1 MALQSPPKPAT
12 TRPRPI
18 SLRASAKSPLTAS
31 QSSTTT
37 TTAASNNVQL
47 PSTVSSRILF
57 LTNLRLLDL
66 DQEEDWPD
74 ITPSTFSTK
83 DAVVNQKKRI
93 QAVEWALYQ
102 LFNLWDPEETQNKL
116 RPFYPPLDQVQSINL
131 RAAFTRCL
139 EQAKKNGVLGRDAVI
154 RKTMLDECKG
164 ERFEEVLAVFSSA
177 VLKKL
182 VAERALNAG
191 HDYRPSISESIAIE
205 NWGYKGD
212 RTELNALLLA
222 HKASLRSHIRDKDAA
237 RERYR
242 DFAQL
247 LARKEQTIAKRNEQL
262 KSLAEDDPSSQ
273 PTDKMRY
280 QVRQMLKMNWTGNEE
295 WTENILYGENSSSKG
310 GLLSTPFEEVWDGVQ
325 NGTLEDIEDQS
336 MGLLDQLDQRVQ
348 VQRARLE
355 KWDGFRKKLF
365 GYKATEPSK
374 TSAPDTKGIDLGFTA
389 HLKLS
394 AETMSAQDVDKLH
407 LPPPPPQYAQMLE
420 SMKAELNSDLA
431 GIPDFA
437 SLVTNR
443 STSIAYRPEEEE
455 PEPVSDLDEW
465 EKEIE
470 RETKAA
476 KPPPATRR
484 GSRLRSPKR
493 RPVVR
498 TRTLNTRPAI
508 EESDDDEDVEDE
520 VEPPRS
526 ERQDPTSSSRSSVTP
541 EQEKPAEQEGN
552 IKMMRY
558 SPPLSPPRS
567 QSPELVGPMPRSKKP
582 TGVELTAPDRATS
595 PTQLAANQILA
606 SMSNASPSPLKK
618 PRHTLSLTERTRMS
632 ITRTPSF
639 DPDEYDHD
647 TQLLSPTPKPRVNIQ
662 ALSHNTAEPGPEEP
676 EDLVA
681 RTQRSMQGYEAA
693 RQKAQLER
701 RRSERKSRMASPR
714 KENSH
719 LPVAEEDDVGEQ
731 STFVEELL
739 DKGVEDM
746 ELVFRSRPKMRTS
759 PAPSPGRRWDQDL
772 YEDEEEWIE

>member
-1 MALQSPPKPAT
+1 MAQSPPKPTT

-31 QSSTTT
+31 QSSTASTT
-37 TTAASNNVQL
+37 TTAANNAQL
-47 PSTVSSRILF
+47 PATTSHRTLF

-83 DAVVNQKKRI
+83 DALVGQKKRI

-205 NWGYKGD
+205 NWGYKGE
-212 RTELNALLLA
+212 RTELNGLLLA
-222 HKASLRSHIRDKDAA
+222 HKASLRSFLREKDAA
-237 RERYR
+237 RQRYN
-242 DFAQL
+242 DFAKL
-247 LARKEQTIAKRNEQL
+247 LALKEQTIAKRNEQV
-262 KSLAEDDPSSQ
+262 KSMATDDPSSQ
-273 PTDKMRY
+273 PTDKTRY

-365 GYKATEPSK
+365 GDKQAEPSK
-374 TSAPDTKGIDLGFTA
+374 TSRPDTKGIDLGFSE

-394 AETMSAQDVDKLH
+394 TGTMSPQDLDKLD
-407 LPPPPPQYAQMLE
+407 LPPPPPQYAQLLE
-420 SMKAELNSDLA
+420 NMKAELNSDLA

-443 STSIAYRPEEEE
+443 STSNAYRPEEE
-455 PEPVSDLDEW
+455 EPVSDLDEW
-465 EKEIE
+465 EKELE
-470 RETKAA
+470 RETKAS

-484 GSRLRSPKR
+484 DSRLRSPKR

-508 EESDDDEDVEDE
+508 EESDDDEDAEE
-520 VEPPRS
+520 EETEPPRS
-526 ERQDPTSSSRSSVTP
+526 EHHDPTPSSRSSVTP
-541 EQEKPAEQEGN
+541 EQETPKPALREEK

-567 QSPELVGPMPRSKKP
+567 QSPELLGPQPRSKKE
-582 TGVELTAPDRATS
+582 GAGEELMAPDEEIS
-595 PTQLAANQILA
+595 PTQVMADQILA
-606 SMSNASPSPLKK
+606 SMNNASPSPLKK
-618 PRHTLSLTERTRMS
+618 ARHRLSLTERTRMS
-632 ITRTPSF
+632 MTRTPSIN
-639 DPDEYDHD
+639 PDEYDED
-647 TQLLSPTPKPRVNIQ
+647 VQLLSPTPRPRVNIQ
-662 ALSHNTAEPGPEEP
+662 ALSGDPPADSAGSEDP

-681 RTQRSMQGYEAA
+681 RTRRSMQGYEAA

-701 RRSERKSRMASPR
+701 RRSERKSRMVSPR
-714 KENSH
+714 KDSQF
-719 LPVAEEDDVGEQ
+719 PIAEEDEDVGEQ

-739 DKGVEDM
+739 EKGVEDM

-772 YEDEEEWIE
+772 YDDDE